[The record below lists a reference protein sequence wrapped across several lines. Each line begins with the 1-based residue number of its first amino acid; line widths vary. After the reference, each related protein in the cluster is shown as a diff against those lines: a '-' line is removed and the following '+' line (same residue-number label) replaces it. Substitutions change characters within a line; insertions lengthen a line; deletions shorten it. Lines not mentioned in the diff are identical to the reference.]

1 MRARRVF
8 RLLLAALF
16 LWLPLS
22 ATATPVTYNFT
33 AGQITVTATLLPTLG
48 PPQTILLNG
57 QPSVTVGLTG
67 TSVTFD
73 TAVVPG
79 NALPAFSLVT
89 SPAGPLTLT
98 PALGLISTVSF
109 TALTIVPGTLYSSSV
124 VGTNPYNFNAGPI
137 LVSGSITTNLGG
149 PAAFS
154 ITTPTATGQ
163 VNLSVNNS
171 INTLD
176 LNGISIW
183 SGTIAGLG
191 TLLVKGDVQFN
202 GVPEPGLA
210 VLMAGVAALLAART
224 RRQ

>member
-22 ATATPVTYNFT
+22 AAATPVLYNFT
-33 AGQITVTATLLPTLG
+33 TGQITVTATLIPTVG
-48 PPQTILLNG
+48 PVQTILLNG
-57 QPSVTVGLTG
+57 LPSVTVGLTG

-98 PALGLISTVSF
+98 PALGPITTVSF

-124 VGTNPYNFNAGPI
+124 VGANPYNFNAGPI
-137 LVSGSITTNLGG
+137 LVSGSVTTNLGG
-149 PAAFS
+149 PTAFNVS
-154 ITTPTATGQ
+154 TPSATGQ
-163 VNLSVNNS
+163 VNLSVNGG

-176 LNGISIW
+176 LNGISLY
-183 SGTIAGLG
+183 SSTIAGLG
-191 TLLVKGDVQFN
+191 TLLVKGDVLFR

-210 VLMAGVAALLAART
+210 VLMAGVAAVLVART